1 MCEKG
6 DGGALLSVVVGG
18 VALSGAGCG
27 CGLRTG
33 RLGVIRRLMGIV
45 GGLLSRA
52 GMGSWLGVALASE
65 GGA

>member
-27 CGLRTG
+27 FGLRTG
-33 RLGVIRRLMGIV
+33 RLGVIRRLMVIV